1 MNAEELDWSAANH
14 RYLVA
19 ALAEVRNAVAGE
31 PAPTGERASTAEGEP
46 ALESLVR
53 LAGLSPFERAIL
65 LLSAGG
71 ELDARFAET
80 CGTPTF
86 GLALA
91 TLPGAHW
98 SAVAP
103 AAPLRH
109 WRLIELGE
117 GSLTSAPLKID
128 ERILHYLVGV
138 HYLDERLEALV
149 GPPVPVTELPP
160 SQERIAQTVAEAWL
174 RDGVSPPV
182 ALLGP
187 DAGGKAAV
195 AAAACAHLG
204 IGLRTLPASAI
215 PAAAVEQEGLRRL
228 WTREVLLDGSALL
241 VDCEETESRE
251 AGDAAVAFLEQIR
264 VPVLIATAQPL
275 RHLRRPVLRVD
286 VGRPTAAEQRTLW
299 EQTFATE
306 GAELNGTLDA
316 LVAQF
321 DLGTRA
327 LEAARLQAAEPR
339 PGESPATR
347 LWNACRAQARP
358 RLDDLAQRIE
368 PRAEWDDLVL
378 PEPQSDLLRVI
389 AAHVRHRTQVY
400 ERWGFAAQSARG
412 LGISALFVG
421 GSGTGKTMAAEVL
434 ARELRLD
441 LYRIDLSSV
450 VSKYIGETE
459 KNLRRVF
466 DAAEESGTILLFDE
480 ADALFGKRTVVK
492 DSHDRYANI
501 EVSYLLQR
509 MEAYRGLAIL
519 TTNFRSALD
528 AAFLRRL
535 RFIVDFPFP
544 TAAQRA
550 EIWRRIFPAATPT
563 ADLDLARLAQLSV
576 PGGNVRNIA
585 VNAAF
590 FAAEAQSPVDMS
602 HLLRAARAEYA
613 KLEKPLTGTEIGGW
627 S

>member
-1 MNAEELDWSAANH
+1 VTAEATVWSEANH

-19 ALAEVRNAVAGE
+19 ALAEVRTAVSGAFDALPE
-31 PAPTGERASTAEGEP
+31 HEWDAPGEP

-53 LAGLSPFERAIL
+53 LAGLSRFERAVL
-65 LLSAGG
+65 LLCAGR
-71 ELDARFAET
+71 EVDAGFAEA

-91 TLPGAHW
+91 TLPDAHW
-98 SAVAP
+98 SALAP

-109 WRLIELGE
+109 WRMIELGD
-117 GSLTSAPLKID
+117 GTLTSAPLMID

-138 HYLDERLEALV
+138 QYLDGRLEGFI
-149 GPPVPVTELPP
+149 GPPVAAGELPP
-160 SQERIAQTVAEAWL
+160 SHEAVAEAIAEMWL
-174 RDGVSPPV
+174 RDKVETPV

-187 DAGGKAAV
+187 DAGAKPSIAAL
-195 AAAACAHLG
+195 ACARLG
-204 IGLRTLPASAI
+204 MGLRTVSAAAI

-228 WTREVLLDGSALL
+228 WTREVMLDGAALL
-241 VDCEETESRE
+241 VDCEDAEPRDT
-251 AGDAAVAFLEQIR
+251 GDAAVAFVEQIG
-264 VPVLIATAQPL
+264 VPVLVAAAQPL

-286 VGRPTAAEQRTLW
+286 VERPAAAEQRAVW
-299 EQTFATE
+299 ERALGQDA
-306 GAELNGTLDA
+306 AELNGTLDA

-321 DLGTRA
+321 DFGTRA
-327 LEAARLQAAEPR
+327 LEAARLQAGQPRAGEP
-339 PGESPATR
+339 PAAR
-347 LWNACRAQARP
+347 VWDACRAQARP
-358 RLDDLAQRIE
+358 RLDDLAERIE
-368 PRAEWDDLVL
+368 PRASWGNLVL
-378 PEPQSDLLRVI
+378 PEPQRDLLKVI
-389 AAHVRHRTQVY
+389 AEHVRHRVQVY

-466 DAAEESGTILLFDE
+466 DAAEESGTVLLFDE
-480 ADALFGKRTVVK
+480 ADALFGKRTEVK

-519 TTNFRSALD
+519 TTNFRTALD
-528 AAFLRRL
+528 TAFLRRL
-535 RFIVDFPFP
+535 RFIVEFPFP
-544 TAAQRA
+544 NAAQRE

-563 ADLDLARLAQLSV
+563 AELDLARLAQLSV
-576 PGGNVRNIA
+576 AGGSVRNIA
-585 VNAAF
+585 LNAAF
-590 FAAEAQSPVDMS
+590 FAAEADVPVEMS
-602 HLLRAARAEYA
+602 HVLRAARAEYA
-613 KLEKPLTGTEIGGW
+613 KLEKPLTGAEIGGW